1 LPITINNPA
10 AQIKFAFVEFVMN
23 RVIKIV
29 LENLPELSNKILY
42 SQKFYLVGL
51 GELVY
56 YMQTLKQ
63 NIAPCIKRDDD
74 FYEKLAFTYKWYNEN
89 HKIFQS

>member
-1 LPITINNPA
+1 
-10 AQIKFAFVEFVMN
+10 MN